1 MRGGVSCS
9 ILRILRRS
17 SRYVL
22 SLSLFSEG
30 RVLMKRAERYVGH
43 DCDLHCVR
51 DLDEWAVVYDE

>member
-1 MRGGVSCS
+1 
-9 ILRILRRS
+9 
-17 SRYVL
+17 
-22 SLSLFSEG
+22 LSLFSEG